1 MNSQRVGVAGERDIA
16 SWVWVSVGYAV
27 AYGLLFLL
35 GRYTIGLFEFSLWFP
50 AAGLRFAAL
59 LIFGW
64 RFALIAAAV
73 ELVAQGVLN
82 EWTRWPP
89 GFAIEMVC
97 GVTGPPLIYGLVAW
111 VLQRSG
117 LNLRLLN
124 FRHTIWL
131 LVAAMIAP
139 ALTAPVSTG
148 FLHLADRLPMEAF
161 WPATISFWVGDAVG
175 IFMLAPVLVAIWRG
189 RSWYRDQRRSDG
201 ELNGAAIQRTALIE
215 IGGVLAASIGLFILL
230 GLPADPTFWY
240 PAFLPVAVLSMR
252 HHWFGAIPAIFTFN
266 VMAARVAAGLD
277 EPTERLDLQVF
288 LIVLS
293 AAGLLMA
300 ATVRD
305 RQRAETEKRRQL
317 AAFAHYD
324 RREALSNLSSFIVH
338 ELSGP
343 ITAASSFTATA
354 LRKSESA
361 PLPHA
366 EQRNLLQEIHQQ
378 AERIKAIFQSIKQMG
393 QMHDEV
399 SAIFDIRDAVSD
411 ALQILFIA
419 TRPTGI
425 EIRTDL
431 GEEPIWV
438 NGNRGQIQQ
447 VVVNLARNG
456 IEAMDGRS
464 RVLSISVIPRA
475 KTVTLEVSDQGSG
488 FAIDDLPELIKPFQ
502 TSKLNGTG
510 FGLAIVKS
518 IIEAH
523 GGSLSAKSQ
532 PNQGSAFLVE
542 LPRDV
547 SR

>member
-1 MNSQRVGVAGERDIA
+1 MNSQQVGEAGERDIA
-16 SWVWVSVGYAV
+16 FWVWVSVGYAV

-64 RFALIAAAV
+64 RFALIAALG
-73 ELVAQGVLN
+73 ELAAQGVLD
-82 EWTRWPP
+82 EWSKWGD
-89 GFAIEMVC
+89 GFAIEMIC
-97 GVTGPPLIYGLVAW
+97 GVAGPPLIYGLVAW

-117 LNLRLLN
+117 LNLRPLN

-131 LVAAMIAP
+131 LAAAMIAP

-175 IFMLAPVLVAIWRG
+175 IFMLAPVLIAIWRG

-201 ELNGAAIQRTALIE
+201 GVNGAAVQRTALIE
-215 IGGVLAASIGLFILL
+215 IGGVLATSIGLFILL

-252 HHWFGAIPAIFTFN
+252 HHWLGTIPAILTFN
-266 VMAARVAAGLD
+266 VMAAWVAAGLD

-300 ATVRD
+300 AMVRD
-305 RQRAETEKRRQL
+305 RQRAEAEKRRQL
-317 AAFAHYD
+317 AEFAHQD
-324 RREALSNLSSFIVH
+324 RREALSDLASHIAH
-338 ELSGP
+338 DLSGP
-343 ITAASSFTATA
+343 VAAASSFATTA
-354 LRKSESA
+354 LRKSDSE
-361 PLPHA
+361 PLSPS
-366 EQRNLLQEIHQQ
+366 EQRNLLEELQGHT
-378 AERIKAIFQSIKQMG
+378 ERIKTIFQSIKQMG
-393 QMHDEV
+393 VKHDEI
-399 SAIFDIRDAVSD
+399 SAQFDIRDAVTD
-411 ALQILFIA
+411 AMPILLIA
-419 TRPTGI
+419 AKPPGI
-425 EIRTDL
+425 EIRTNL
-431 GEEPIWV
+431 GDEPIWV
-438 NGNRGQIQQ
+438 NGNQGQLQQ

-456 IEAMDGRS
+456 IEAMEGRS
-464 RVLSISVIPRA
+464 GLLSISLVPTA
-475 KTVTLEVSDQGSG
+475 KTVTLEVRDQGKS
-488 FAIDDLPELIKPFQ
+488 FAIADLPELMEPFN

-523 GGSLSAKSQ
+523 GGSLSATSQ

-547 SR
+547 S